1 LVVFIASEVAGLIK
15 PAQRRCWS
23 GNEVVG
29 KPQT

>member
-15 PAQRRCWS
+15 PAQRRYWS